1 MEEKETPENTDAKVD
16 EQDPEVG
23 VDREE
28 VIGNSSELSHE
39 IEHYKS
45 IAQRAQADLVNYRN
59 RATQE
64 IEETKRIVQFGL
76 LSRFIS
82 IVDDL
87 ERAIENLPEDSQNEW
102 WRELH

>member
-39 IEHYKS
+39 IEHY
-45 IAQRAQADLVNYRN
+45 
-59 RATQE
+59 
-64 IEETKRIVQFGL
+64 
-76 LSRFIS
+76 
-82 IVDDL
+82 
-87 ERAIENLPEDSQNEW
+87 NL
-102 WRELH
+102 